1 MGDMLTSA
9 LEASPPELK
18 SQLHYIISKLNSDTP
33 TSTTTTNE
41 DEAPPTDDSGDED
54 EGEEEEEEEDGDVIE
69 GDEDEVAI
77 ATSGPTGESL
87 LAQYVIENDNVLF
100 VCCMNSITGIII
112 GDW

>member
-33 TSTTTTNE
+33 TSSDPSEGGET
-41 DEAPPTDDSGDED
+41 PPTNNDSED
-54 EGEEEEEEEDGDVIE
+54 EEEEEDGDVIE

-77 ATSGPTGESL
+77 ATSGPTGDSL
-87 LAQYVIENDNVLF
+87 LAQYVIN
-100 VCCMNSITGIII
+100 ITRNA
-112 GDW
+112 

>member
-1 MGDMLTSA
+1 MLTSA

-33 TSTTTTNE
+33 PSTE
-41 DEAPPTDDSGDED
+41 DDEAPPSDDSADED
-54 EGEEEEEEEDGDVIE
+54 DEEEEDGDVIE

-87 LAQYVIENDNVLF
+87 LAQYVIGGDNILCVLIK
-100 VCCMNSITGIII
+100 VCLSGI
-112 GDW
+112 GVR

>member
-33 TSTTTTNE
+33 TSSDPSEGGET
-41 DEAPPTDDSGDED
+41 PPTNNDSED
-54 EGEEEEEEEDGDVIE
+54 EEEEEEDGDVIE

-87 LAQYVIENDNVLF
+87 LAQYVIN
-100 VCCMNSITGIII
+100 ITRNA
-112 GDW
+112 

>member
-41 DEAPPTDDSGDED
+41 DEAPPTDDLGDED
-54 EGEEEEEEEDGDVIE
+54 EGGGEEEEEEDGDVIE

-87 LAQYVIENDNVLF
+87 LAQYVIENYNVLC
-100 VCCMNSITGIII
+100 VCV
-112 GDW
+112 